1 MSHVE
6 KFTDQGGASGGHNLN
21 NFKGG
26 IANSKY
32 TLDHYKAIKHPDID
46 GVYDIEYTLKRP
58 VKDYTGKP
66 IPGEF
71 KHVPGGKRI
80 FKKTVYDPNVISDNE
95 MIKLSKDAMKEAVK
109 SGRGID
115 RSRQNK
121 FLYQGEVSY
130 KGKKIK
136 FEGYYNKKTGEIEN
150 AYPVLEWSK
159 NKCIMKE
166 IKK

>member
-1 MSHVE
+1 MSYVE
-6 KFTDQGGASGGHNLN
+6 KFTEQGGASGGHNLK
-21 NFKGG
+21 NFKEG

-58 VKDYTGKP
+58 IKDYSGKT

-71 KHVPGGKRI
+71 KHEPRGNRI

-109 SGRGID
+109 SGRCEKIGTQKKIKYKG
-115 RSRQNK
+115 Q
-121 FLYQGEVSY
+121 VSY
-130 KGKKIK
+130 KGKILK
-136 FEGYYNKKTGEIEN
+136 FEGFKNMDTGEIEN
-150 AYPVLEWSK
+150 AYPVLEWSS
-159 NKCIMKE
+159 N
-166 IKK
+166 

>member
-1 MSHVE
+1 MSYVE
-6 KFTDQGGASGGHNLN
+6 KFTEQGGASGGHNLK
-21 NFKGG
+21 NFKEG

-58 VKDYTGKP
+58 IKDYSGKT

-71 KHVPGGKRI
+71 KHEPRGNRI

-109 SGRGID
+109 SGRCEKIGT
-115 RSRQNK
+115 Q
-121 FLYQGEVSY
+121 
-130 KGKKIK
+130 KKIK
-136 FEGYYNKKTGEIEN
+136 YKGQVLYRGKILKFEGFKNIDTGEIEN
-150 AYPVLEWSK
+150 AYPVLEWSR
-159 NKCIMKE
+159 N
-166 IKK
+166 

>member
-6 KFTDQGGASGGHNLN
+6 KFTDQAGASGGHNLN
-21 NFKGG
+21 NFKEG

-66 IPGEF
+66 IPEEF
-71 KHVPGGKRI
+71 KHVPRGNKI

-109 SGRGID
+109 SGRCEKLGAQKKIKYKG
-115 RSRQNK
+115 Q
-121 FLYQGEVSY
+121 VSY
-130 KGKKIK
+130 KGKKLK
-136 FEGYYNKKTGEIEN
+136 FEGYKNIDTGEIEN

-159 NKCIMKE
+159 N
-166 IKK
+166 